1 MSLAIG
7 PLTRL
12 FTKHMHVFIE
22 SRYSWDTPKILS
34 FELIDELKF
43 WLSNLEDSNG
53 LKMRYTPQVTKI
65 VYSDAS
71 NNSYGGFLIQ
81 ELGQVIARGDFHNHE
96 VETSSTSRELL
107 AVKYVLQSF
116 AHNLQSNACSGS
128 QIITTFPE

>member
-12 FTKHMHVFIE
+12 FTKHMNIFIE

-53 LKMRYTPQVTKI
+53 LKTRCTPQVTKI

-81 ELGQVIARGDFHNHE
+81 ELGQVMARGDFHNHE
-96 VETSSTSRELL
+96 VETSSISRE
-107 AVKYVLQSF
+107 
-116 AHNLQSNACSGS
+116 
-128 QIITTFPE
+128 